1 MKKIFNV
8 LPILIGF
15 IGLAQQSEVV
25 DFIKIEAQIEP
36 ISSRE
41 MVKGTV
47 SCTFHVLKKS
57 DSIYLDGMNMH
68 LVDLYTDNNISITS
82 KEKKIWLV
90 SNFEV
95 NQNYKVTFSY
105 EVYPKQSL
113 YFIGDQIWTQGQGKY
128 TSHWLPSIDDMNDK
142 IEFDLTILAPSGKEV
157 IANGKLISVKDRGIL
172 KSWKFNMEHPMSS
185 YLVAFAVG
193 KFDSISFDSNYGIPI
208 ELYYRSK
215 DSLKAE
221 PTYRYTKRIFDFLE
235 KEIGFPYPWQNY
247 KQVPLRDFL
256 YAGME
261 NTTATFF
268 SEAFI
273 VDSIGFVDRNYVNVN
288 AHELAHQWFG
298 NLITET
304 SGTHHWLHEG
314 FATYY
319 ALLAEKDIFGDDY
332 FYWKLFQSAEQL
344 KALSDE
350 GKGEILLDPK
360 ASSLTYYEK
369 GAWALHILKEKVGAT
384 NFNKAI
390 INYLNKYQF
399 KNVNTDDFLNEVEK
413 VYGKKLTQFKS
424 DWLEQSA
431 FKAEAA
437 YQSLINSSFINNY
450 FEISAMRS
458 LPINDKKQKL
468 IEHLMIQND
477 FIGQEVIYQLENE
490 PISETL
496 PLYKKAFQ
504 SNNVFIRQ
512 AISLSLST
520 IPPELKIEYE
530 SLLKDDSYL
539 TQEAALYNL
548 WVNFPEE
555 RSKYLEA
562 LDSIQGFQ
570 NKNIRQLWLALSIVT
585 DDIKQDKKEEFL
597 FELRSYTG
605 PEFSFEI
612 RELAFEIINSLEV
625 WNSTSLLNLVNSCTH
640 HYWKFKK
647 SSRAILNNL
656 IDDDIYLEQLKS
668 LGKELDIKSSEFL
681 NKLITK

>member
-15 IGLAQQSEVV
+15 TGLAQQSEVV

-41 MVKGTV
+41 MVKGMV

-399 KNVNTDDFLNEVEK
+399 KNVSTDDFLNEVEK

-468 IEHLMIQND
+468 IEHLTIHND

-530 SLLKDDSYL
+530 SLLNDDSYL

-585 DDIKQDKKEEFL
+585 DDIKQDKKEEYL
-597 FELRSYTG
+597 LELRSYTG

-656 IDDDIYLEQLKS
+656 IDDDVYLEQLKS

>member
-8 LPILIGF
+8 LLILIGF
-15 IGLAQQSEVV
+15 TGFAQQSEVV

-399 KNVNTDDFLNEVEK
+399 KNVSTDDFLNEVEK

-458 LPINDKKQKL
+458 LPINHKKQKL
-468 IEHLMIQND
+468 IEHLTNQND

-647 SSRAILNNL
+647 SSRVILNNL
-656 IDDDIYLEQLKS
+656 MDDDIYLEQLKS
-668 LGKELDIKSSEFL
+668 LRKELDIKSSEFL
-681 NKLITK
+681 KKLITK

>member
-15 IGLAQQSEVV
+15 TGLAQQSEVV
-25 DFIKIEAQIEP
+25 DFIMIEAQIEP
-36 ISSRE
+36 ISSKE
-41 MVKGTV
+41 MVKGTF

-142 IEFDLTILAPSGKEV
+142 IEFDLTILAPLGKEV

-468 IEHLMIQND
+468 IEHLTNQND

-490 PISETL
+490 PISETI
-496 PLYKKAFQ
+496 PLYKKAFR

-562 LDSIQGFQ
+562 LDNIQGFQ

-585 DDIKQDKKEEFL
+585 DDIKQDKKEEYL